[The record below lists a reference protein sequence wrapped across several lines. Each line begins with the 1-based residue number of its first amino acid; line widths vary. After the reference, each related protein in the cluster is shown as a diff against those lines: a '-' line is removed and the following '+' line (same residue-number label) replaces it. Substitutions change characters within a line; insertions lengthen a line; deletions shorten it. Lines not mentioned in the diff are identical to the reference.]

1 MLRSLFLVLL
11 LPFLIFASPDQEGID
26 FLAENAGKPG
36 VITLPSGLQYK
47 VLKKGDGKH
56 HPAPDAPCLCHYE
69 GRLIS
74 GKVFDSSFER
84 GEPTTF
90 APNQVIKGWTEAMQL
105 MVEGDKWEMYIPS
118 ELGYG
123 DRGAGS
129 DIPGGAALIFVM
141 ELQKIEGDKVP
152 ALTCDV
158 VSGDDCSDKELK
170 YVAKMKEK
178 PIADQK
184 KELDRLGSMV
194 GQKMTAGL
202 QDWIKR
208 RTYLLSLLI
217 GIAEIPP
224 EAQEL

>member
-1 MLRSLFLVLL
+1 MLRPLLLFLLF
-11 LPFLIFASPDQEGID
+11 PFLIFAAPNQEGID

-74 GKVFDSSFER
+74 GKVFDSSFDR
-84 GEPTTF
+84 GEPATF

-123 DRGAGS
+123 DSGAGS

-141 ELQKIEGDKVP
+141 ELQEIVGDKVP

-170 YVAKMKEK
+170 YVGKMKEK
-178 PIADQK
+178 SIADQK

-194 GQKMTAGL
+194 GQKMTADL

-208 RTYLLSLLI
+208 RIYILSLLTKL
-217 GIAEIPP
+217 AEKQP
-224 EAQEL
+224 ETQEL